1 MSASQIAPIA
11 KATTTRFGRWL
22 LVGCGVSVI
31 LVLIGLLIGT
41 TGIARSLTELRHPDS
56 EALTIFWQIRLP
68 RSLGAWCA
76 GALLGLAGCVAQG
89 VFRNPLAEPY
99 LLGTASGAAL
109 GVALCLL
116 SFDSGVFSIAW
127 LGALGVT
134 GAACLG
140 AAGAIVLTL
149 ALSRGVVQTAS
160 LLLAGVV
167 VAFLLSAI
175 TSLLLLTKPDIWLS
189 MQSFLL
195 GGTALIGWFAVLL
208 LSAVL
213 GVSLMVA
220 LALAKGLDALTLG
233 EDTAQSLGLS
243 LPMLR
248 LAFLGLVAVTTAT
261 VVGQCGVIGFVGL
274 VAPHLVRQL
283 FELDHRRLL
292 LGSALSGGILL
303 QAADLLSRWLLQ
315 PSELPV
321 GAVTACLGGSYLIV
335 LLWRRNRDA

>member
-195 GGTALIGWFAVLL
+195 GILFAK
-208 LSAVL
+208 
-213 GVSLMVA
+213 MN
-220 LALAKGLDALTLG
+220 
-233 EDTAQSLGLS
+233 
-243 LPMLR
+243 
-248 LAFLGLVAVTTAT
+248 
-261 VVGQCGVIGFVGL
+261 
-274 VAPHLVRQL
+274 
-283 FELDHRRLL
+283 
-292 LGSALSGGILL
+292 LSG
-303 QAADLLSRWLLQ
+303 QSN
-315 PSELPV
+315 
-321 GAVTACLGGSYLIV
+321 YLKCY
-335 LLWRRNRDA
+335 